1 MEVLFSWALPGEVG
15 LATSPHLSGSGE
27 GQAGIL
33 GEFQLLVG
41 LTGDGA
47 AEHAGN
53 LVRFLGLVL
62 HRRTDAV
69 FLLRSFPR
77 CG

>member
-1 MEVLFSWALPGEVG
+1 MEVLFSWALPREDGR
-15 LATSPHLSGSGE
+15 ATSPHLAGSGE

-33 GEFQLLVG
+33 GEFQLVVG

-47 AEHAGN
+47 AEHAGD
-53 LVRFLGLVL
+53 LVSFLGLVSL
-62 HRRTDAV
+62 GVTDAV
-69 FLLRSFPR
+69 FLLCSLPR

>member
-33 GEFQLLVG
+33 GEFQLVVG

-47 AEHAGN
+47 DTGVNMTSSALAPMAYE
-53 LVRFLGLVL
+53 
-62 HRRTDAV
+62 
-69 FLLRSFPR
+69 
-77 CG
+77 